1 MGSLVFLSK
10 VVFIIILC
18 SIRILLF
25 SLFPR
30 SHVFI
35 SGYHVTEDTGTGIV
49 HTAPAHG
56 LDDFNIC
63 KYHNVITIP
72 DVADDTSSSS
82 SIPRVSIPDDI
93 PHYVLKEDVDE
104 NGCYYSDVWT
114 DRLHGKDVLTEG
126 NKEVVFYM
134 LSESHLD
141 CYVTR
146 IKSSRLPTNHHSSV
160 SL

>member
-1 MGSLVFLSK
+1 MGSRVFLSK

-18 SIRILLF
+18 LIRIHSF

-30 SHVFI
+30 SHIFI

-72 DVADDTSSSS
+72 DVADDTSSTS
-82 SIPRVSIPDDI
+82 SIPRVTIPDDI

-104 NGCYYSDVWT
+104 NGSYYSDVWT

-126 NKEVVFYM
+126 NKEVV
-134 LSESHLD
+134 
-141 CYVTR
+141 
-146 IKSSRLPTNHHSSV
+146 
-160 SL
+160 

>member
-82 SIPRVSIPDDI
+82 LCIER
-93 PHYVLKEDVDE
+93 
-104 NGCYYSDVWT
+104 GC
-114 DRLHGKDVLTEG
+114 G
-126 NKEVVFYM
+126 
-134 LSESHLD
+134 
-141 CYVTR
+141 
-146 IKSSRLPTNHHSSV
+146 
-160 SL
+160 